1 MLGCSRP
8 ASSPSRPMGSCF
20 GLWYPKEILIMAV
33 IMLLISRHETT
44 VNLLFVPRKTDNN
57 RNREEKKPDSQSDTF
72 KLSSRPPWP
81 LLLSASLLLSQSSAR
96 LRNLTSSEGQEF
108 PASDGKDPE
117 GLFGQP
123 QTGHIAR
130 NEFKRRLERDA
141 EAREAF
147 EQHVREE
154 KARRQALRQS
164 RIPPDTP
171 AELIEYFLDTEA
183 QEMEFEIARLRRRL
197 DQEFFSHLQVE
208 LGQLR
213 FAVSKTED
221 VEDRVIELEALQK
234 ALLEGTEAYDKM
246 QTELVKAKENL
257 AKILTS
263 KDVKASLLEMVENN
277 ELNRSLLTLLDEN
290 IANAHRGNQILVLA
304 SYYYVTPE
312 PRKNKYERMYSRGAR
327 NVFGWGRDVSAQSPT
342 VWYQSIHGLGEKRMT
357 KGVTRGDQVEELE
370 KKLDELTEKLT
381 GLDRLEEC
389 LKGLPQLVTNLV
401 KEGFESFS
409 REKLDSAM
417 KERGKEA
424 ATASATGAEEA
435 NAVAGQ
441 SEPWDLTSADFP
453 PARRPHYT
461 VRTDGLRPQG
471 ATPDREQ
478 PAAWTG
484 GRYHQERR
492 RGPERWELG
501 GDHRRTGEE
510 VPPWAGGEPPNF
522 VPQRWRLG
530 GSPPRVDLP
539 PFDGEGWPIRSGAIG
554 GPEIA
559 GLVGGIW
566 GTISRI
572 VSPYPRNGPSD
583 YLRNFLEWAES
594 RSAG

>member
-1 MLGCSRP
+1 MAALTFGIAFTIPVVRT
-8 ASSPSRPMGSCF
+8 SPKSHQLRRARISCI
-20 GLWYPKEILIMAV
+20 GW
-33 IMLLISRHETT
+33 
-44 VNLLFVPRKTDNN
+44 
-57 RNREEKKPDSQSDTF
+57 
-72 KLSSRPPWP
+72 
-81 LLLSASLLLSQSSAR
+81 
-96 LRNLTSSEGQEF
+96 
-108 PASDGKDPE
+108 DPE

-290 IANAHRGNQILVLA
+290 IANAHRGNQKKAAEFMEKV
-304 SYYYVTPE
+304 
-312 PRKNKYERMYSRGAR
+312 RGAMLKYI
-327 NVFGWGRDVSAQSPT
+327 T
-342 VWYQSIHGLGEKRMT
+342 V
-357 KGVTRGDQVEELE
+357 
-370 KKLDELTEKLT
+370 
-381 GLDRLEEC
+381 
-389 LKGLPQLVTNLV
+389 
-401 KEGFESFS
+401 
-409 REKLDSAM
+409 
-417 KERGKEA
+417 
-424 ATASATGAEEA
+424 
-435 NAVAGQ
+435 
-441 SEPWDLTSADFP
+441 
-453 PARRPHYT
+453 
-461 VRTDGLRPQG
+461 
-471 ATPDREQ
+471 
-478 PAAWTG
+478 
-484 GRYHQERR
+484 
-492 RGPERWELG
+492 
-501 GDHRRTGEE
+501 
-510 VPPWAGGEPPNF
+510 
-522 VPQRWRLG
+522 
-530 GSPPRVDLP
+530 
-539 PFDGEGWPIRSGAIG
+539 
-554 GPEIA
+554 
-559 GLVGGIW
+559 
-566 GTISRI
+566 
-572 VSPYPRNGPSD
+572 
-583 YLRNFLEWAES
+583 
-594 RSAG
+594 